1 MLFIKWSNNSESWV
15 VRKKDT
21 ILSKGLEAELNQAKV
36 SDFSRGFS
44 MNGRWFRKITG
55 EIVKFESWRLELKL
69 GDNGENKPLKFGRNR
84 KWGATVALKLVGD
97 WHDKSRCFGKIG
109 VLICCS
115 VTQLCLT
122 LCDPHRLQHA
132 RLPCP
137 SPSPGACSNS
147 CPLSQWCHP
156 TISSSVV
163 PFSFSLQ
170 FFPASGSI
178 NTRMFMAVKYIVC
191 TFKWEGGRLWT
202 SSVSGLWDK
211 LCSPPFLASPLTS
224 LVTNSW

>member
-122 LCDPHRLQHA
+122 LCDPIDCSMPDFPVLHH
-132 RLPCP
+132 LPELAQTHVHWVSDAIQPSRPLLFP
-137 SPSPGACSNS
+137 SPSA
-147 CPLSQWCHP
+147 
-156 TISSSVV
+156 
-163 PFSFSLQ
+163 FSFSQ
-170 FFPASGSI
+170 HQGPSI
-178 NTRMFMAVKYIVC
+178 Q
-191 TFKWEGGRLWT
+191 G
-202 SSVSGLWDK
+202 
-211 LCSPPFLASPLTS
+211 CS
-224 LVTNSW
+224 WR